1 MHIKN
6 FIALGAG
13 FLLISFL
20 SFRIYT
26 DEKQQAMIEN
36 SNILATQHPANG
48 KADVVKKKDTHVL
61 LTIDTRSINENNK
74 NSMVIFSDDRS
85 NPSENPGDPE
95 QYVSLVDKNMKIYWS
110 GQPADANSDKTIDI
124 LEVYR
129 KPEGGAEI
137 LEKTFRDPNKDG
149 IVIGKVKNKNVTGF
163 ENYNIVFR
171 INGDT
176 IQTFTIDPKLK
187 MTDGR

>member
-36 SNILATQHPANG
+36 SNILETQHPSNG
-48 KADVVKKKDTHVL
+48 KADVVKKKDTHVH

-110 GQPADANSDKTIDI
+110 GQPADASSDKTIDI